1 MGRDVPVMAV
11 LCALLL
17 SACTSWAGPQAVQ
30 SWPGVK
36 NNDRVIALDKAA
48 WKLVGVKNLHSDR
61 TEDGRLHV
69 RVELSNQSDK
79 DLPVQLQ
86 VLFRDEAGQITG
98 EDTPFQMVVLP
109 GGGVKLH
116 EVTAMR
122 TDAASYTVQVK
133 TP

>member
-1 MGRDVPVMAV
+1 MGRDVSVIPA
-11 LCALLL
+11 LFAALLG
-17 SACTSWAGPQAVQ
+17 ACASWTGPQAVQ
-30 SWPGVK
+30 AWPGVT
-36 NNDRVIALDKAA
+36 NNDEVIALDKAA

-61 TEDGRLHV
+61 TVDGRLHV
-69 RVELSNQSDK
+69 QVELSNQSDK

-86 VLFRDEAGQITG
+86 VLFRDAGGQITG

-109 GGGVKLH
+109 GGAVKLH
-116 EVTAMR
+116 EVTSLR